1 MEFTAKIADL
11 TVGISCKHS
20 LIESMCR
27 EYLTEVAPMFC
38 VRASEEH
45 KEKLRNYF
53 LGFSEVFSDDYL
65 ESVAISECIADE
77 VFNYDAAVFHAALIS
92 FDGQGV
98 AFAAP
103 SGTGK
108 STHIKLWRRLF
119 GSRVECINGDK
130 PLFLFRDGKFFGAGT
145 PWCGKENWGC
155 NKTVPLKAV
164 CFIER
169 AEQNSI
175 SPLTE
180 NREIMSRLFLQLMM
194 PEEQRLMVK
203 YLEFANKMIKNV
215 PFFLLRCNIDIGAAR
230 VAHDNIFGTE

>member
-27 EYLTEVAPMFC
+27 EYLTEEAPMFSIE
-38 VRASEEH
+38 ASKEH
-45 KEKLRNYF
+45 AEKLRNYF
-53 LGFSEVFSDDYL
+53 LGSSQIFSDAYI
-65 ESVAISECIADE
+65 ESYTLFDAFCTRVID
-77 VFNYDAAVFHAALIS
+77 FDAAVFHAAMIS

-98 AFAAP
+98 AFAAL

-108 STHIKLWRRLF
+108 TTHIRLWKKLF
-119 GSRVECINGDK
+119 SDRVEIINGDK
-130 PLFLFRDGKFFGAGT
+130 PLFTLRDGKFFASGM

-175 SPLTE
+175 SLLTE
-180 NREIMSRLFLQLMM
+180 NREIMSRLFLQLVM
-194 PEEQRLMVK
+194 PEEQHLMVK
-203 YLEFANKMIKNV
+203 YLEFANKLIKTV
-215 PFFLLRCNIDIGAAR
+215 PFFLLRCNMDINAAYI
-230 VAHDNIFGTE
+230 AHDGIFGIE

>member
-1 MEFTAKIADL
+1 MDFTAKIADL

-203 YLEFANKMIKNV
+203 YLEFANKMIKTV

>member
-11 TVGISCKHS
+11 TVSISYTHS
-20 LIESMCR
+20 LIKTMCG
-27 EYLTEVAPMFC
+27 EYLTEEAPMFSIE
-38 VRASEEH
+38 ASKEH
-45 KEKLRNYF
+45 EEKLRNYF
-53 LGFSEVFSDDYL
+53 LGSSQMFSDAYI
-65 ESVAISECIADE
+65 ESYTLFDTFCTRVID
-77 VFNYDAAVFHAALIS
+77 FDAAVFHAALIS

-98 AFAAP
+98 AFAAL

-108 STHIKLWRRLF
+108 TTHIRLWKKLF
-119 GSRVECINGDK
+119 SDRVEIINGDK
-130 PLFLFRDGKFFGAGT
+130 PLFTLRDGKFFASGM

-215 PFFLLRCNIDIGAAR
+215 PFFLLRCNIDIDAAR

>member
-1 MEFTAKIADL
+1 M
-11 TVGISCKHS
+11 GISCTHPY
-20 LIESMCR
+20 LLDECR
-27 EYLTEVAPMFC
+27 EYLTDELPLFSVEAD
-38 VRASEEH
+38 EEH
-45 KEKLRNYF
+45 KEELRKFF
-53 LGFSEVFSDDYL
+53 LGSSQVFSDAYL
-65 ESVAISECIADE
+65 ESVAVHEKVCGAVLD
-77 VFNYDAAVFHAALIS
+77 YDAAVFHAALIS

-108 STHIKLWRRLF
+108 TTHIRLWKKLF
-119 GSRVECINGDK
+119 SDRVEIINGDK
-130 PLFLFRDGKFFGAGT
+130 PLFTLRDGMFFASGM

-180 NREIMSRLFLQLMM
+180 NREIMSRLFLQLVM

-203 YLEFANKMIKNV
+203 YLEFANKMINTV

>member
-1 MEFTAKIADL
+1 MDFTAKIADL

-65 ESVAISECIADE
+65 ESVAISECIANE

-180 NREIMSRLFLQLMM
+180 NREIMSRLFLQLVM

>member
-11 TVGISCKHS
+11 TVSISYTHS
-20 LIESMCR
+20 LIKTMCG
-27 EYLTEVAPMFC
+27 EYLTEEAPMFSIE
-38 VRASEEH
+38 ASKAHEEM
-45 KEKLRNYF
+45 LRNYF
-53 LGFSEVFSDDYL
+53 LGSSQIFSDAYI
-65 ESVAISECIADE
+65 ESYTLFDTFCTRVID
-77 VFNYDAAVFHAALIS
+77 FDAAVFHAALIS

-98 AFAAP
+98 AFAAL

-108 STHIKLWRRLF
+108 TTHIRLWKKLF
-119 GSRVECINGDK
+119 SDRVEIINGDK
-130 PLFLFRDGKFFGAGT
+130 PLFTLRDGKFFASGM

-180 NREIMSRLFLQLMM
+180 NREIMSRLFLQLAM
-194 PEEQRLMVK
+194 PEEQHLMVK
-203 YLEFANKMIKNV
+203 YLEFANKLIKTV
-215 PFFLLRCNIDIGAAR
+215 PFFLLRCNMDINAAYI
-230 VAHDNIFGTE
+230 AHDGIFGIE

>member
-1 MEFTAKIADL
+1 MDFTAKIADL

-215 PFFLLRCNIDIGAAR
+215 PFFLLRCNIDIDAAR

>member
-11 TVGISCKHS
+11 TVSISYTHS
-20 LIESMCR
+20 LIKTMCG
-27 EYLTEVAPMFC
+27 EYLTEEAPMFSIE
-38 VRASEEH
+38 ASKEH
-45 KEKLRNYF
+45 AEKLRNYF
-53 LGFSEVFSDDYL
+53 LGSSQIFSDAYI
-65 ESVAISECIADE
+65 ESYTLFDTFCTRVID
-77 VFNYDAAVFHAALIS
+77 FDAAVFHAALIS

-98 AFAAP
+98 ALAAL

-108 STHIKLWRRLF
+108 TTHIRLWKKLF
-119 GSRVECINGDK
+119 SDRVEIINGDK
-130 PLFLFRDGKFFGAGT
+130 PLFTLRDGKFFASGM

-180 NREIMSRLFLQLMM
+180 NREIMSRLFLHLAM
-194 PEEQRLMVK
+194 PEEQHLMVK
-203 YLEFANKMIKNV
+203 YLEFANKLIKTV
-215 PFFLLRCNIDIGAAR
+215 PFFLLRCNMDINAAYI
-230 VAHDNIFGTE
+230 AHDGIFGIE

>member
-1 MEFTAKIADL
+1 MDFTAKIADL

-175 SPLTE
+175 SLLTE
-180 NREIMSRLFLQLMM
+180 NREIMSRLFLQLVM

-203 YLEFANKMIKNV
+203 YLEFANKMIKTV
-215 PFFLLRCNIDIGAAR
+215 PFFLLRCNTGIDAAR
-230 VAHDNIFGTE
+230 VAHDGIFGTE

>member
-1 MEFTAKIADL
+1 MDFTAKIADL

-180 NREIMSRLFLQLMM
+180 NREIMSRLFLQLVM

-203 YLEFANKMIKNV
+203 YLEFANKMINTV
-215 PFFLLRCNIDIGAAR
+215 PFFLLRCNIDVGAAR

>member
-11 TVGISCKHS
+11 TVSISYTHS
-20 LIESMCR
+20 LIKTMCG
-27 EYLTEVAPMFC
+27 EYLTEDAPMFNIE
-38 VRASEEH
+38 ATQEH
-45 KEKLRNYF
+45 EEKLRNYF
-53 LGFSEVFSDDYL
+53 LGSSQIFSDAYI
-65 ESVAISECIADE
+65 ESCTLFDSFSSKVID
-77 VFNYDAAVFHAALIS
+77 FDAAVFHAALIS

-98 AFAAP
+98 AFAAL

-108 STHIKLWRRLF
+108 TTHIRLWKKLF
-119 GSRVECINGDK
+119 SDRVEIINGDK
-130 PLFLFRDGKFFGAGT
+130 PLFTLRDGKFFASGM

-180 NREIMSRLFLQLMM
+180 NREIMSRLFLQLAM
-194 PEEQRLMVK
+194 PEEQHLMVK
-203 YLEFANKMIKNV
+203 YLEFANKLIKTV
-215 PFFLLRCNIDIGAAR
+215 PFFLLRCNMDINAAYI
-230 VAHDNIFGTE
+230 AHDGIFGIE

>member
-1 MEFTAKIADL
+1 MDFTAKIADL

-65 ESVAISECIADE
+65 ESVAISECIANE

-180 NREIMSRLFLQLMM
+180 NREIMSRLFLQLVM

-203 YLEFANKMIKNV
+203 YLEFANKMINTV

>member
-1 MEFTAKIADL
+1 M
-11 TVGISCKHS
+11 GISCTHPY
-20 LIESMCR
+20 LLDECR
-27 EYLTEVAPMFC
+27 EYLTDELPLFSVEAD
-38 VRASEEH
+38 EEH
-45 KEKLRNYF
+45 KEELRKFF
-53 LGFSEVFSDDYL
+53 LGSSQVFSDAYL
-65 ESVAISECIADE
+65 ESVAVHEKVCGAVLD
-77 VFNYDAAVFHAALIS
+77 YDAAVFHAALIS

-108 STHIKLWRRLF
+108 TTHIRLWKKLF
-119 GSRVECINGDK
+119 SDRVEIINGDK
-130 PLFLFRDGKFFGAGT
+130 PLFTLRDGKFFASGM

-180 NREIMSRLFLQLMM
+180 NREIMSRLFLQLVM

-203 YLEFANKMIKNV
+203 YLEFANKMINTV

>member
-27 EYLTEVAPMFC
+27 EYLTEVAPMFY

-65 ESVAISECIADE
+65 ESVAISECIVDE
-77 VFNYDAAVFHAALIS
+77 VFNYNAAVFHAALIS

-108 STHIKLWRRLF
+108 STHIRLWRRLF

-130 PLFLFRDGKFFGAGT
+130 PLFLFRDGKFSARALLGAE
-145 PWCGKENWGC
+145 K
-155 NKTVPLKAV
+155 KT
-164 CFIER
+164 
-169 AEQNSI
+169 
-175 SPLTE
+175 
-180 NREIMSRLFLQLMM
+180 
-194 PEEQRLMVK
+194 
-203 YLEFANKMIKNV
+203 
-215 PFFLLRCNIDIGAAR
+215 GAATKQ
-230 VAHDNIFGTE
+230 FP

>member
-1 MEFTAKIADL
+1 M
-11 TVGISCKHS
+11 GISCTHPY
-20 LIESMCR
+20 LLDECR
-27 EYLTEVAPMFC
+27 EYLTDELPLFSVEAD
-38 VRASEEH
+38 EEH
-45 KEKLRNYF
+45 KEELRKFF
-53 LGFSEVFSDDYL
+53 LGSSQVFSDAYL
-65 ESVAISECIADE
+65 ESVAVHEKVCGAVLD
-77 VFNYDAAVFHAALIS
+77 YDAAVFHAALIA

-108 STHIKLWRRLF
+108 TTHIRLWKKLF
-119 GSRVECINGDK
+119 SDRVEIINGDK
-130 PLFLFRDGKFFGAGT
+130 PLFTLRDGKFFASGM

-180 NREIMSRLFLQLMM
+180 NREIMSRLFLQLVM

-203 YLEFANKMIKNV
+203 YLEFANKMINTV

>member
-11 TVGISCKHS
+11 TVSISYTHS
-20 LIESMCR
+20 LIKTMCG
-27 EYLTEVAPMFC
+27 EYLTEEAPMFSIE
-38 VRASEEH
+38 ASKEH
-45 KEKLRNYF
+45 AEKLRNYF
-53 LGFSEVFSDDYL
+53 LGSSQIFSDAYI
-65 ESVAISECIADE
+65 ESYTLFDTFCTRVID
-77 VFNYDAAVFHAALIS
+77 FDAAVFHAALIS

-98 AFAAP
+98 AFAAL

-108 STHIKLWRRLF
+108 TTHIRLWKKLF
-119 GSRVECINGDK
+119 SDRVEIINGDK
-130 PLFLFRDGKFFGAGT
+130 PLFTLRDGKFFASGM

-180 NREIMSRLFLQLMM
+180 NREIMSRLFLQLVM

-203 YLEFANKMIKNV
+203 YLEFANKMIKTV
-215 PFFLLRCNIDIGAAR
+215 PFFLLRCNTGIDAAR
-230 VAHDNIFGTE
+230 VAHDGIFGTE

>member
-11 TVGISCKHS
+11 TVSISYTHS
-20 LIESMCR
+20 LIKTMCG
-27 EYLTEVAPMFC
+27 EYLTEEAPMFSIE
-38 VRASEEH
+38 ASKEH
-45 KEKLRNYF
+45 AEKLRNYF
-53 LGFSEVFSDDYL
+53 LGSSQIFSDAYIENYTLFDTFCTR
-65 ESVAISECIADE
+65 VIA
-77 VFNYDAAVFHAALIS
+77 FDAAVFHAALIS

-98 AFAAP
+98 AFAAL

-108 STHIKLWRRLF
+108 TTHIRLWKKLF
-119 GSRVECINGDK
+119 SDRVEIINGDK
-130 PLFLFRDGKFFGAGT
+130 PLFTLRDGKFFASGM

-180 NREIMSRLFLQLMM
+180 NREIMSRLFLQLVM
-194 PEEQRLMVK
+194 PEEQHLMVK
-203 YLEFANKMIKNV
+203 YLEFANKLIKTV
-215 PFFLLRCNIDIGAAR
+215 PFFLLRCNMDINAAYI
-230 VAHDNIFGTE
+230 AHDGIFGIE

>member
-11 TVGISCKHS
+11 TVGISYTHS
-20 LIESMCR
+20 LIKTMCG
-27 EYLTEVAPMFC
+27 EYLTEDAPMFNIE
-38 VRASEEH
+38 ATQEH
-45 KEKLRNYF
+45 EEKLRNYF
-53 LGFSEVFSDDYL
+53 LGSSQIFSDAYI
-65 ESVAISECIADE
+65 ESYTLFDTFCTRVID
-77 VFNYDAAVFHAALIS
+77 FDAAVFHAALIS

-98 AFAAP
+98 AFAAL

-108 STHIKLWRRLF
+108 TTHIRLWKKLF
-119 GSRVECINGDK
+119 SDRVEIINGDK
-130 PLFLFRDGKFFGAGT
+130 PLFTLRDGKFFASGM

-180 NREIMSRLFLQLMM
+180 NREIMSRLFLQLAM
-194 PEEQRLMVK
+194 PEEQHLMVK
-203 YLEFANKMIKNV
+203 YLEFANKLIKTV
-215 PFFLLRCNIDIGAAR
+215 PFFLLRCNMDINAAYI
-230 VAHDNIFGTE
+230 AHDGIFGIE

>member
-1 MEFTAKIADL
+1 MDFTAKIADL

-169 AEQNSI
+169 AEQNGI
-175 SPLTE
+175 SLLTE
-180 NREIMSRLFLQLMM
+180 NREIMSRLFLQLVM

-203 YLEFANKMIKNV
+203 YLEFANKMIKTV
-215 PFFLLRCNIDIGAAR
+215 PFFLLRCNTGIDAAR
-230 VAHDNIFGTE
+230 VAHDGIFGTE

>member
-1 MEFTAKIADL
+1 MDFTAKIADL

-180 NREIMSRLFLQLMM
+180 NREIMSRLFLQLVM

-203 YLEFANKMIKNV
+203 YLEFANKMINTV